1 MTNFVAGVVSMKCRK
16 KTMIFPVS
24 YNVPG
29 HVDHEVKQKQM
40 HTVHIS

>member
-1 MTNFVAGVVSMKCRK
+1 MTNFVAGGVSMKCRK
-16 KTMIFPVS
+16 ETTIFPVS

-40 HTVHIS
+40 HRVHIS